1 MQRIIDRKA
10 ESSTETWKSAQ
21 EPRQSDVFGATFL
34 LLQHFNAD
42 WDSLWWCFIS
52 FQQYRIREA
61 SRQAKASDDKTA
73 ELQEAGQ
80 NLIMEIYVAATIA
93 RWRSSLV
100 VVKPI
105 VTVVGAN
112 HLVSESLRL
121 WYHSRHLPG
130 IVKVNGGGLPA
141 LRAFRGFGIF
151 WNEMIGACLVL
162 LFLDIIVICFRK
174 HVANQRF
181 VWHLF
186 LDLVHRFLSE
196 RRKTEKVRED
206 QKSATSN
213 SFLLWPSRKA
223 GPFRR
228 TWKSAPKHRHLSPS
242 VKCASRS
249 AELEWSFCNI

>member
-1 MQRIIDRKA
+1 MEILFSDFGVV
-10 ESSTETWKSAQ
+10 SSIFSNSKMEKPHGRPKPVTTKRRSCKRRA
-21 EPRQSDVFGATFL
+21 
-34 LLQHFNAD
+34 
-42 WDSLWWCFIS
+42 
-52 FQQYRIREA
+52 
-61 SRQAKASDDKTA
+61 
-73 ELQEAGQ
+73 Q
-80 NLIMEIYVAATIA
+80 NLIMEIYVTATIA

-206 QKSATSN
+206 PVSSCGLPGKQGLSEGLGRALQSTGIFHGVWSVHAEMQNWNGHFVTYKGIQYW
-213 SFLLWPSRKA
+213 L
-223 GPFRR
+223 
-228 TWKSAPKHRHLSPS
+228 PKIWN
-242 VKCASRS
+242 C
-249 AELEWSFCNI
+249 

>member
-1 MQRIIDRKA
+1 MEKPHGRPKPVTTKRRSCKRRA
-10 ESSTETWKSAQ
+10 
-21 EPRQSDVFGATFL
+21 
-34 LLQHFNAD
+34 
-42 WDSLWWCFIS
+42 
-52 FQQYRIREA
+52 
-61 SRQAKASDDKTA
+61 
-73 ELQEAGQ
+73 Q
-80 NLIMEIYVAATIA
+80 NLIMEIYVTATIA

-112 HLVSESLRL
+112 HLVSESPRL

-141 LRAFRGFGIF
+141 LRALRGFGIL

-162 LFLDIIVICFRK
+162 LFLDIIVICFRM

-228 TWKSAPKHRHLSPS
+228 TWKSAPKRRHLSRS
-242 VKCASRS
+242 VKFESRN
-249 AELEWSFCNI
+249 AELEWSFCSI